1 MTAAAPIRVLLADD
15 HAVVRAGLAALLE
28 EAGGIE
34 LVGQVGDG
42 AAAVELA
49 CRCRPD
55 VVLMDLS
62 MPVLDGIEA
71 TRRLLA
77 DVPGV
82 RVLVLTSFADRERV
96 HDALDAGAT
105 GYLLK
110 DADPRDLIAG
120 VRSVARGDA
129 PIDPRVARALL
140 PRSGARPVDPVAA
153 AQLSPR
159 EVQAL
164 RLVARGMANKQIG
177 RVLGI
182 TERTV
187 KVHLGNAYRRIGVT
201 DRTAAAH
208 WVRENLPPD
217 RGTF

>member
-1 MTAAAPIRVLLADD
+1 MTAAVPIRVLLADD

-28 EAGGIE
+28 EAGDIE
-34 LVGQVGDG
+34 LVGQAGDG

-62 MPVLDGIEA
+62 MPVLDGIAA
-71 TRRLLA
+71 TRRLIA

-82 RVLVLTSFADRERV
+82 RVLVLTSFADRARV

-140 PRSGARPVDPVAA
+140 PGAGARPVDPVAA

-164 RLVARGMANKQIG
+164 RLVARGLANKQIG

-201 DRTAAAH
+201 DRTAAAA
-208 WVRENLPPD
+208 WVRDNLRPEQ
-217 RGTF
+217 GT